1 MGIETVH
8 VVGLT
13 EDVFEIF
20 GVHLLNIIWKEG
32 LHHTAIFFAVELAE
46 EVVSDATN
54 LLHFILHSLVAI
66 LTMGTVD
73 VEKFLEFACEGQNGG
88 ATADHL
94 AEDFF
99 GMVVASQLLVVFVHI
114 FDEGSAIFLLA
125 LGRSVDPSLK
135 GIVVLFAQLNNVA
148 FTCAVDFTAC
158 TGVGVVDATD
168 AHTISRTFFSR
179 RFCLTSFQVVHLGLC
194 DVHAETGVVV
204 DNLVDGKPWDV
215 LACL

>member
-1 MGIETVH
+1 
-8 VVGLT
+8 
-13 EDVFEIF
+13 
-20 GVHLLNIIWKEG
+20 
-32 LHHTAIFFAVELAE
+32 
-46 EVVSDATN
+46 
-54 LLHFILHSLVAI
+54 
-66 LTMGTVD
+66 
-73 VEKFLEFACEGQNGG
+73 
-88 ATADHL
+88 
-94 AEDFF
+94 
-99 GMVVASQLLVVFVHI
+99 MVVASQLLVVFVHI
-114 FDEGSAIFLLA
+114 LNESSAIFLLA